1 MTFKILSDFD
11 GVWTNPGEE
20 AKGVQALMITETAR
34 LSGTELDVVAADYAV
49 FGQIAMGSPR
59 DHGWAPDGRIT
70 AYVDEDPFCL
80 GNSMAGVLDGLAS
93 GALPLKGCALGS
105 VDGGL
110 VPRAVDYA
118 AVIRKAGFADAS
130 AFSDHCFL
138 GATAAFQRDHPPA
151 LVPDAKAIADRFL
164 AMGADVVVVS
174 NSGEEKILGWL
185 EAAGIP
191 ARSVHDTSPHNGEP
205 CFRVRGSAA
214 KFLLGD
220 GTEKIVVGGRDISVD
235 RPKYRAVLEIEDADF
250 VIGDVFSLDLA
261 LPFALR
267 AAGHSWAPRELVL
280 RQHGYTPQWV
290 AETSADGAIDHIVQS
305 LTGLC
310 DLCEA
315 RLSGSA
321 S

>member
-1 MTFKILSDFD
+1 MTIKILSDFD

-20 AKGVQALMITETAR
+20 AEGVQALMITETAR
-34 LSGTELDVVAADYAV
+34 MSGVELDVVAADFAI
-49 FGQIAMGSPR
+49 FGKIAMGTPT

-93 GALPLKGCALGS
+93 GALPLLGCSLGS
-105 VDGGL
+105 VDGAM

-118 AVIRKAGFADAS
+118 QVIREAGFANAS
-130 AFSDHCFL
+130 TFSDHCFL
-138 GATAAFQRDHPPA
+138 QATAAFQRDHPPA
-151 LVPDAKAIADRFL
+151 LVPGAKLIADRFL

-185 EAAGIP
+185 SAAGIP
-191 ARSVHDTSPHNGEP
+191 ARSVHDSSPHNGEP

-220 GTEKIVVGGRDISVD
+220 GDASIKVGGRNISID
-235 RPKYRAVLEIEDADF
+235 RPKYREVLEIENADF

-267 AAGHSWAPRELVL
+267 SAGVPWAPRELVL
-280 RQHGYTPQWV
+280 RRHDYTPAWI
-290 AETSADGAIDHIVQS
+290 ASTSADGAIDHLISS
-305 LTGLC
+305 LTDLC
-310 DLCEA
+310 DLCES
-315 RLSGSA
+315 RT
-321 S
+321 